1 MKRKLI
7 LYILMAVLLFLS
19 PTSAFADTTL
29 PVDNPNAHL
38 AKVETFERIS
48 WQILPTLNGISPL
61 ASGCKTYTLGVN
73 GYSAAGVQI
82 WSYAW
87 NIQWCYNGS
96 TITSLKKWRTV
107 WANYGWSFKGD
118 IAENQSGGVGK
129 SSYWHYAQGISVSL
143 KRGPALHTLILGLIK
158 LCMAAAVTAAVLEE
172 TNMLYAYLS
181 LIPIAVGGV
190 AAFLK
195 GRQWWF
201 RIIGLMLFGVA
212 LLGLLILPAVTRQ
225 AQ

>member
-73 GYSAAGVQI
+73 GYSDAGVKI

-129 SSYWHYAQGISVSL
+129 SSYWHYAQGDFCFI
-143 KRGPALHTLILGLIK
+143 
-158 LCMAAAVTAAVLEE
+158 E
-172 TNMLYAYLS
+172 TWTCITHSYPWVNQTVYGSGSYIGSA
-181 LIPIAVGGV
+181 GGN
-190 AAFLK
+190 
-195 GRQWWF
+195 
-201 RIIGLMLFGVA
+201 
-212 LLGLLILPAVTRQ
+212 
-225 AQ
+225 